1 MSAKGSLK
9 VHLRLYSILRE
20 KLPPEAKGKVTLQ
33 LEEGATIDR
42 ILQELDIK
50 RRVVVSV
57 NDEYEPDTSRQLQ
70 DGDQIKIFS
79 SVSGGKGQGLGLTYR
94 SIHTPGRENDGT
106 RL

>member
-1 MSAKGSLK
+1 MSFFSERIYQLMSAKGSLK
-9 VHLRLYSILRE
+9 VHLQLYSILRE

-33 LEEGATIDR
+33 LEEGATIDS

-57 NDEYEPDTSRQLQ
+57 NDEYEPDTSRQLR

-79 SVSGGKGQGLGLTYR
+79 SVSGGK
-94 SIHTPGRENDGT
+94 
-106 RL
+106 